1 MGSYSTDI
9 NFKKS
14 LKVIETKTKASTRKK
29 NLTPSQQ
36 LSTFHI
42 WHVLTTPFAW
52 ICGPIDLCAMFCGV
66 CLWYVL
72 VCLSASCHFLSHN
85 CRRPHRPDL
94 PPTIPYHTTP
104 YHTIPYHTCLISPHT
119 PPTLTAPLQKKSQI
133 CVLANYCNIELVQR
147 YPRIILQKNCHLTG
161 QRQACS
167 RITWL
172 FGRLLG
178 CHHAKNGLIH
188 RKMGVDCP
196 LVIQSETLYRT
207 RLDSIA
213 VSLFGNMT
221 VEKEQKI
228 PIIILILKRGPC
240 LDQTRKEE

>member
-94 PPTIPYHTTP
+94 PPTIPYHTIP
-104 YHTIPYHTCLISPHT
+104 YHTILAWS
-119 PPTLTAPLQKKSQI
+119 PPTPHQAWLLRYKSQI
-133 CVLANYCNIELVQR
+133 CVLASHCNVELVQR
-147 YPRIILQKNCHLTG
+147 CPRIILQKNCHLTG

-196 LVIQSETLYRT
+196 LVILISKVKPFSGPDQERGIISP
-207 RLDSIA
+207 A
-213 VSLFGNMT
+213 SLLHSWHW
-221 VEKEQKI
+221 V
-228 PIIILILKRGPC
+228 LLS
-240 LDQTRKEE
+240 QTENKLLTS